1 MLAELKAAAAP
12 YMLLIRIALWAAL
25 AGALFISGCR
35 HGVTTTRNE
44 ARAALAEA
52 ERAASDNLAAANAC
66 GQAIADVTAEAD
78 RAKAAAAALQAQAEQ
93 AAAQAAKDSAAAKAR
108 AEIAAKAL
116 QAAKSTPACKAQ
128 LEMEL
133 CASIPVL

>member
-1 MLAELKAAAAP
+1 MLAELKAAADP
-12 YMLLIRIALWAAL
+12 YLLLIRIGLWALL
-25 AGALFISGCR
+25 AGGLFVSGCR
-35 HGVTTTRNE
+35 HGVSTTREE
-44 ARAALAEA
+44 ARATLAEA

-66 GQAIADVTAEAD
+66 GQAMADVTAETD

-108 AEIAAKAL
+108 AEQAAKAL

>member
-12 YMLLIRIALWAAL
+12 YLLLIRIGLWVLL
-25 AGALFISGCR
+25 AGGLFVSGCR
-35 HGVTTTRNE
+35 HGVSTTREE
-44 ARAALAEA
+44 ARATLAEA

-66 GQAIADVTAEAD
+66 GQAMADVTAEAG
-78 RAKAAAAALQAQAEQ
+78 RAKAAAAARQALAEQQAAQAAQ
-93 AAAQAAKDSAAAKAR
+93 ATAAAQAR
-108 AEIAAKAL
+108 AETAAKAL
-116 QAAKSTPACKAQ
+116 QAAKATPTCKAQ